1 MKDLKTLFLL
11 MFVMLAGLVSCDE
24 TAEPGEFDNW
34 QVRNKEFV
42 DSIAT
47 VARVN
52 ADGTWKVIL
61 ADGLDS
67 SKEWDNGYY
76 VYCKTLTAG
85 SGESSPLYTDTVT
98 VNFCG
103 RLIPTEH
110 YPQGFIFDSSYDGE
124 LEPSFDVP
132 VSFVLSGTVS
142 GFSAALQKMVVGD
155 TWRIYIP
162 STIGYGMSD
171 INGVPAYSTLIF
183 DVNLVSFCPRRYS
196 GT

>member
-47 VARVN
+47 VARAN

-67 SKEWDNGYY
+67 S
-76 VYCKTLTAG
+76 
-85 SGESSPLYTDTVT
+85 
-98 VNFCG
+98 F
-103 RLIPTEH
+103 
-110 YPQGFIFDSSYDGE
+110 DGE